1 MAKHAVSLQS
11 LGLAL
16 DAQGQIEI
24 TGLSMDNR
32 HIKAG
37 DLFAA
42 LPGSAV
48 HGARFAKA
56 AIDAG
61 AVAVLTD
68 AAGMAEILGV
78 DPAKIVIAHDV
89 RASFA
94 RAAALF
100 YGGQPKTMVAVTGT
114 NGKTSISSFCRQIWT
129 ELEKQAVNIGTTGVE
144 GAFTTPLRHTTPDT
158 LTLHRVLAEAKSA
171 GITHAAMEASSHGLE
186 QRRLDGVR
194 IKAAGFANFTQ
205 DHLDYHKTFDSYFQ
219 AKAGLFDRV
228 LPDDGCAVINI
239 DDPALDTFA
248 DQLIARDTRTI
259 RMGHDAQA
267 DLRIEGARFDGLGQ
281 DVRFTYQGK
290 TYQKR
295 LNLIGGFQAGN
306 VLMAALLVIA
316 AGEDPA
322 HVFDKLEHLETVRGR
337 MQFAAARENGA
348 SVYVDYA
355 HTPDAV
361 KTALQGFR
369 PHVMGRLI
377 AIIGAGGD
385 RDATKRPLMAVEAM
399 ANADFVIVSDDNPR
413 SEDPESI
420 RQMVLAGA
428 KGASNV
434 IEVGDRAEAIL
445 RAVDMLGA
453 GDGLIITGKGHET
466 GQIIGDDVLPF
477 DDVEQ
482 ASFAVQ
488 ALDGMMS

>member
-1 MAKHAVSLQS
+1 
-11 LGLAL
+11 
-16 DAQGQIEI
+16 
-24 TGLSMDNR
+24 
-32 HIKAG
+32 
-37 DLFAA
+37 
-42 LPGSAV
+42 
-48 HGARFAKA
+48 
-56 AIDAG
+56 
-61 AVAVLTD
+61 
-68 AAGMAEILGV
+68 
-78 DPAKIVIAHDV
+78 
-89 RASFA
+89 
-94 RAAALF
+94 
-100 YGGQPKTMVAVTGT
+100 
-114 NGKTSISSFCRQIWT
+114 
-129 ELEKQAVNIGTTGVE
+129 
-144 GAFTTPLRHTTPDT
+144 
-158 LTLHRVLAEAKSA
+158 
-171 GITHAAMEASSHGLE
+171 
-186 QRRLDGVR
+186 
-194 IKAAGFANFTQ
+194 
-205 DHLDYHKTFDSYFQ
+205 
-219 AKAGLFDRV
+219 
-228 LPDDGCAVINI
+228 
-239 DDPALDTFA
+239 
-248 DQLIARDTRTI
+248 
-259 RMGHDAQA
+259 MGHDTRA

-322 HVFDKLEHLETVRGR
+322 HVFDTLEHLETVRGR

-361 KTALQGFR
+361 KTALQAFR

-385 RDATKRPLMAVEAM
+385 RDQGKRPLMAEA
-399 ANADFVIVSDDNPR
+399 AIQNADMVIVTDDNPR

-482 ASFAVQ
+482 ASVAVQ